1 MAAKQTAP
9 ARGILMFLTGLM
21 LTSGAIRLG
30 AGWSAAQA
38 LTAPAPD
45 EVTEPKPRTALSAD
59 TCTKTT
65 PEVLAAFREREERL
79 ATREYAAEERAAA
92 LAMAEELIRKRL
104 AELEA
109 AEATL
114 AETLARADGAA
125 EGDLTRLTSVYEAM
139 KPKEAA
145 ALFSTMDPQFAAGF
159 LGRLRPEAAAAILS
173 GMDAQAAYAISAIL
187 AGRNAR
193 VPTR

>member
-1 MAAKQTAP
+1 MSVKHPAP
-9 ARGILMFLTGLM
+9 ARGILMFLIGLM
-21 LTSGAIRLG
+21 IASGVIRLG
-30 AGWSAAQA
+30 MSWSAAQA
-38 LTAPAPD
+38 LTAPASGTVA
-45 EVTEPKPRTALSAD
+45 EVTPQPSLTAD

-65 PEVLAAFREREERL
+65 PEVLAAFREREEL
-79 ATREYAAEERAAA
+79 LTTREFAAEERIAA
-92 LAMAEELIRKRL
+92 LSMAEDLIRKRL
-104 AELEA
+104 TELEA
-109 AEATL
+109 AEAAL

-145 ALFSTMDPQFAAGF
+145 ALFATMDPQFAAGF

-173 GMDAQAAYAISAIL
+173 GMEAQSAYAISAIL